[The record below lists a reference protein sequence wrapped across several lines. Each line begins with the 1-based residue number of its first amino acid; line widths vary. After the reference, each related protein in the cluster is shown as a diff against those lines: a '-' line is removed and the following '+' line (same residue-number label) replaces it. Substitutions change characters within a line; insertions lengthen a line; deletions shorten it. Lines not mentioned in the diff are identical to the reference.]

1 MAALIIGGDRV
12 AVYMNYLQRLGYAT
26 IRHWNGRK
34 KSECHRQ
41 IPVDTSLVVILIDHV
56 NHGLAKKTRRTANEM
71 RVPIVFSGS
80 AWDNSARR
88 WRAFGPEI
96 GHQLA

>member
-56 NHGLAKKTRRTANEM
+56 NHGLAKKTRRSRPMKCAC
-71 RVPIVFSGS
+71 PSSS
-80 AWDNSARR
+80 AAAAWGN
-88 WRAFGPEI
+88 
-96 GHQLA
+96 

>member
-80 AWDNSARR
+80 
-88 WRAFGPEI
+88 GV
-96 GHQLA
+96 GQLGEAMASLRG

>member
-34 KSECHRQ
+34 KSECHLQ

-80 AWDNSARR
+80 GVGHLGEAMASL
-88 WRAFGPEI
+88 RA
-96 GHQLA
+96 

>member
-56 NHGLAKKTRRTANEM
+56 NHCLAKKTRRTANEM

-80 AWDNSARR
+80 GVGQLGEAMASL
-88 WRAFGPEI
+88 RA
-96 GHQLA
+96 

>member
-56 NHGLAKKTRRTANEM
+56 NHGLAKKSRRTANEM

-80 AWDNSARR
+80 GVGQLGEAMASL
-88 WRAFGPEI
+88 RA
-96 GHQLA
+96 

>member
-80 AWDNSARR
+80 GVGQLGEAMASL
-88 WRAFGPEI
+88 RA
-96 GHQLA
+96 

>member
-56 NHGLAKKTRRTANEM
+56 NHGLAKKTRRSANEM

-80 AWDNSARR
+80 GVGQLGEAMASL
-88 WRAFGPEI
+88 RA
-96 GHQLA
+96 